1 MKKLLAML
9 LSLVMLLAF
18 VPATLADDAD
28 YTLVIKGGEVND
40 NLRTVDGERLL
51 AVDLLLNGTTEDML
65 VALTFDLTFD
75 PAQITFVK
83 AEKDD
88 AFNAFTVNDTVEG
101 QLRVAVTSEGMTVGE
116 EALVG
121 TLYFNVTD
129 DLEVGTEIA
138 FELGKGAFA
147 ETQIDDPD
155 DPAGTHVIVTQHDLA
170 ADFAPFVVSEAK
182 AFTGVVK
189 FNEGEVE
196 YKSNGTPFV
205 MWDHEAGKHEPAFTV
220 YEEDEKTVVD
230 PANYDFEYKENE
242 QPGTGYLFVYFK
254 GDYSG
259 EAQLFFKI
267 YLPAT
272 TWTKVENVK
281 DGVLVQW
288 TPVEDAAGYVIY
300 RRAWSTK
307 DKGWTSFE
315 RWNNTTET
323 SWIDTKVYAGTRY
336 QYGVKAYF
344 ARRTDPVSGAEI
356 GGNVNEPSGN
366 YNLGNV
372 GPLKTTVRISSR
384 VLESVTAGSKQ
395 MTVKWTATKY
405 FTGIRVQYAED
416 AEFTKN
422 CKEDLVAFKLD
433 ANGDAVSPVPNSDVI
448 KNLTSGKT
456 YYVRVCSYHI
466 FEGTTYYGEWS
477 NVLSCTVK

>member
-9 LSLVMLLAF
+9 LSLVMVFALVSAASAEGEDF
-18 VPATLADDAD
+18 TM
-28 YTLVIKGGEVND
+28 VIKGGEVNE
-40 NLRTVDGERLL
+40 NLERVDDEYLL
-51 AVDLLLNGTTEDML
+51 AVDVLLTGTVKDTL

-75 PAQITFVK
+75 PEQITFVTM
-83 AEKDD
+83 EKNEDL
-88 AFNAFTVNDTVEG
+88 FNSSAVNDTVEG
-101 QLRVAVTSEGMTVGE
+101 QLRIGLTSEGVVVGE
-116 EALVG
+116 EEPVAV
-121 TLYFNVTD
+121 LYFRVAEG
-129 DLEVGTEIA
+129 LEAGTEIA
-138 FELGKGAFA
+138 FELGEEAVA
-147 ETQIDDPD
+147 ETFADDPK
-155 DPAGTHVIVTQHDLA
+155 VVTPHDVA
-170 ADFAPFVVSEAK
+170 ADFAPYIVSESAV
-182 AFTGVVK
+182 FNGVVE

-205 MWDHEAGKHEPAFTV
+205 MWDHEAGVCEPAFTV
-220 YEEDEKTVVD
+220 YEEDGVTVVD
-230 PANYDFEYKENE
+230 PANYDFEYKENK

-254 GDYSG
+254 GAYAG
-259 EAQLFFKI
+259 EVQLFFKI

-272 TWTKVENVK
+272 TWTNVENVK
-281 DGVLVQW
+281 DGILVEW

-300 RRAWSTK
+300 RRAWSSTTN
-307 DKGWTSFE
+307 GWTSFE
-315 RWNNTTET
+315 RWNNTTES

-344 ARRTDPVSGAEI
+344 ARRMDPVAGYEI
-356 GGNVNEPSGN
+356 GGNVNEPTGN

-384 VLESVTAGSKQ
+384 VLDSVTPGTKQ
-395 MTVKWTATKY
+395 MTVKWVATKY

-422 CKEDLVAFKLD
+422 CKEVKVAFKLD
-433 ANGDAVSPVPNSDVI
+433 EDGNAVSPVPNQEVI
-448 KNLTSGKT
+448 KGLTSGKT

-477 NVLSCTVK
+477 NVLDCKVK